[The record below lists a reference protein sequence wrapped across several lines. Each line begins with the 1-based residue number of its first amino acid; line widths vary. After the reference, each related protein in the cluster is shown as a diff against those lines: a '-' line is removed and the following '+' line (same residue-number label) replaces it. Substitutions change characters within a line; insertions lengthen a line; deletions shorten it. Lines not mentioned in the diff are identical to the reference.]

1 MRVWLSRCDESLRHV
16 FSVGTSMTQQQQ
28 PAVRIPSVMEDP
40 SVDSIARVYADA
52 LLDAV
57 GKEQQSE
64 LISELESFVQ
74 DVLPRNAEFQRLLNS
89 AAVSRD
95 DKLSLIERVL
105 GDRGSAVLVNFLKV
119 LARHGRLD
127 ILGPIC
133 RQVGLQSEL
142 RAGRRRVQVVSA
154 IPATP
159 ALHKLVQ
166 ESLSKSLDFTPIVE
180 WSVDESLV
188 GGLRIRVG
196 DTVYDGSLRSR
207 LRQMQQRVEQRSTHE
222 IQSGRDR
229 FSHPE
234 GD

>member
-1 MRVWLSRCDESLRHV
+1 MTD
-16 FSVGTSMTQQQQ
+16 TQQVQT
-28 PAVRIPSVMEDP
+28 RIPSVLEDP

-57 GKEQQSE
+57 PAEQQADVVGE
-64 LISELESFVQ
+64 LREFVEE
-74 DVLPRNAEFQRLLNS
+74 VLPGQPDLRRLLTS
-89 AAVSRD
+89 AALGKD
-95 DKLSLIERVL
+95 DKEAML
-105 GDRGSAVLVNFLKV
+105 GRILDGRGSPLFVNFLKV
-119 LARHGRLD
+119 LARHSRLD
-127 ILGPIC
+127 LLQPIC
-133 RQVGLQSEL
+133 RQVGLRSEM
-142 RAGRRRVQVVSA
+142 RSGRRRVQVTSA

-159 ALHKLVQ
+159 QLHRLVE
-166 ESLSKSLDFTPIVE
+166 ESLSKSLDFTPILE
-180 WSVDESLV
+180 WTVDESLV

-207 LRQMQQRVEQRSTHE
+207 LRQLQQRVEQRSTNE

>member
-1 MRVWLSRCDESLRHV
+1 
-16 FSVGTSMTQQQQ
+16 MTQDQQ
-28 PAVRIPSVMEDP
+28 ATARISSVLEDP

-57 GKEQQSE
+57 PGADQSS
-64 LISELESFVQ
+64 LISELDSFVH
-74 DVLPRNAEFQRLLNS
+74 DVLPRHSEFQRLLSS

-95 DKLSLIERVL
+95 DKLLMIERVL
-105 GDRGSAVLVNFLKV
+105 GSRGSPVFVNFLKV

-127 ILGPIC
+127 ILQPIC
-133 RQVGLQSEL
+133 RQVGLQSEI
-142 RAGRRRVQVVSA
+142 RSGRRRVQVVSA

-159 ALHKLVQ
+159 ELHRLVQ

-180 WSVDESLV
+180 WTVDESLV

-207 LRQMQQRVEQRSTHE
+207 LRQMQQRVELRSTNE